1 MSQGFT
7 KGTPIDT
14 DPTLSLNS
22 DIVVPSQKAVK
33 EASKIAQQEKSGG
46 FSGGIRDILSVI
58 GLVDSSAAHN
68 EKIDTKSKA
77 ETKDAKDKLDKE
89 FESVK
94 ESIRPLNAALFA
106 AGKSVDEVIKSF
118 RSSNNEANETIGQ
131 LDASEFARFKQD
143 LVNQQKAIQDNIKFL
158 QAANL
163 GLREVSANS
172 GAAALALENIGQ
184 GNKNRSSTGVALLE
198 ASLSDMASALNPQDV
213 ATAQQEFAQ
222 VLSKFGASD
231 TQVQKTIGNF
241 KLINDAQKG
250 VPQAFKNTLAAFDA
264 GNFNASNVV
273 PEFKKQLVELAGG
286 TEEGKKQL
294 ADLFANVELKPE
306 DLIAQLKSGDY
317 SGAVKDLFAGAK
329 GPLEDSLQIYKDNA
343 KITEKLN
350 TLNQEKIDLEKQ
362 YVDSKKASI
371 AIELEAR
378 QAMEEFGGPVVTA
391 GDRLRTLN
399 DQINADLSL
408 SGKAQIGK
416 GSADDILRV
425 QQILESEIA
434 SIGRANLNNTG
445 SAFGGATSDS
455 ANQEQILRD
464 NEKALLDYNRQRLA
478 LVREEITIAEKKK
491 ALEKS
496 AFEKLLSGDIQGAIE
511 DQAASAAAEALKSG
525 NVGLAKLFGPQALV
539 GGLKS
544 LEGQGLSKGEQ
555 LRAAQTAGATIGASA
570 RLAKAF
576 SGTAPEQL
584 VLQQEGRELA
594 SSLNSVGQGI
604 ARTDQMSV
612 DAKNVVINVANR
624 IGSGLGGGAQNIL
637 PNSGGVAA
645 NSRGSGFAQTAT
657 EIAKQSAQN
666 SAVAQ
671 AAARA
676 GGVSNTAGMSSEV
689 MASFNSAV
697 NNFALAV
704 NKLESI
710 KLSVKIDPTNVNVNI
725 NGGLLANLSNEIRNT
740 VLDSIAKEIP
750 QYKMD
755 NNGTLRKNT
764 GMMA

>member
-1 MSQGFT
+1 
-7 KGTPIDT
+7 
-14 DPTLSLNS
+14 
-22 DIVVPSQKAVK
+22 
-33 EASKIAQQEKSGG
+33 
-46 FSGGIRDILSVI
+46 
-58 GLVDSSAAHN
+58 
-68 EKIDTKSKA
+68 
-77 ETKDAKDKLDKE
+77 
-89 FESVK
+89 
-94 ESIRPLNAALFA
+94 
-106 AGKSVDEVIKSF
+106 
-118 RSSNNEANETIGQ
+118 
-131 LDASEFARFKQD
+131 
-143 LVNQQKAIQDNIKFL
+143 
-158 QAANL
+158 
-163 GLREVSANS
+163 
-172 GAAALALENIGQ
+172 
-184 GNKNRSSTGVALLE
+184 
-198 ASLSDMASALNPQDV
+198 MASALNPQDV

-264 GNFNASNVV
+264 GNLNTSNVV
-273 PEFKKQLVELAGG
+273 PEFKKQLAELAGG

-294 ADLFANVELKPE
+294 ADLFANVDIKPE
-306 DLIAQLKSGDY
+306 DLITQLKTGDY
-317 SGAVKDLFAGAK
+317 SGAVKELFAGAK

-445 SAFGGATSDS
+445 SAFSGATADS
-455 ANQEQILRD
+455 ANKEQALRD
-464 NEKALLDYNRQRLA
+464 NAKSLLEYNRQRLA
-478 LVREEITIAEKKK
+478 LVREEITIAEKKN

-496 AFEKLLSGDIQGAIE
+496 AFEKLLGGDIQGAIE

-525 NVGLAKLFGPQALV
+525 NIGLAKLFGPQALA

-555 LRAAQTAGATIGASA
+555 LRAAQTAGATIGASS

-576 SGTAPEQL
+576 SGTTPDQL
-584 VLQQEGRELA
+584 ALQQEGRELA
-594 SSLNSVGQGI
+594 SSLNAVGQGI
-604 ARTDQMSV
+604 ARTDQMAV
-612 DAKNVVINVANR
+612 DAKNVVINAANR
-624 IGSGLGGGAQNIL
+624 IANGPTSLPPNLPPRGVPSGAQN
-637 PNSGGVAA
+637 NQSSGGSVAD
-645 NSRGSGFAQTAT
+645 NSSGSAPGSSPTQTAG

-676 GGVSNTAGMSSEV
+676 GGVSNTAGISSEV
-689 MASFNSAV
+689 MAAFNSAV
-697 NNFALAV
+697 SNFALAV

-710 KLSVKIDPTNVNVNI
+710 KLNVKIDPTNVNVNI
-725 NGGLLANLSNEIRNT
+725 NGGLLANLSNEIRNS
-740 VLDSIAKEIP
+740 VLDAVAKEIP